1 MFNGIT
7 PSHIYESTFNAQ
19 NDREIKKE
27 LDKDAFLQLLVTE
40 LKYQD
45 PTSPMDNKEFISQM
59 SQLSTTEQITN
70 MSQSFQNMV
79 DSQMSLQKL
88 NAAGLVGKNVVVKNN
103 SVNLQDGISEGI
115 IFNLE
120 EQASVGLEI
129 YDSNDK
135 LVFSEQLG
143 GKEAG
148 VHSFAWDGRNNS
160 GVAQKDGEYTYQLYK
175 NVDGERVEIGGL
187 DGGTVN
193 SVQFL
198 NNEFF
203 VLVNGQRYPIS
214 AVQEISEAIDTGNDN
229 NENNENI

>member
-7 PSHIYESTFNAQ
+7 PSYIYKSTFNAQ

-45 PTSPMDNKEFISQM
+45 PTSPMDNKEFIAQM
-59 SQLSTTEQITN
+59 SQLSSTEQIMN
-70 MSQSFQNMV
+70 MSKSFQNMV

-103 SVNLQDGISEGI
+103 TVDLKNGISDGII
-115 IFNLE
+115 YNLE
-120 EQASVGLEI
+120 EPSSVSLEI
-129 YDSNDK
+129 YDGNDK
-135 LVFSEQLG
+135 MIYSDELG
-143 GKEAG
+143 GQEAG

-160 GVAQKDGEYTYQLYK
+160 GVAQEDGEYTYKLYK
-175 NVDGERVEIGGL
+175 TVDGKKVEIGGL
-187 DGGTVN
+187 DGGTVD

-198 NNEFF
+198 NNQFF

-214 AVQEISEAIDTGNDN
+214 SIQEISEPIDSGNN
-229 NENNENI
+229 NENA

>member
-19 NDREIKKE
+19 KDREIKKE

-59 SQLSTTEQITN
+59 SQLSSTEQIMN
-70 MSQSFQNMV
+70 MSKSFQNMI

-103 SVNLQDGISEGI
+103 TVNLKDGIAEGI
-115 IFNLE
+115 IYNLE
-120 EQASVGLEI
+120 EQSSVSVEI
-129 YDSNDK
+129 MDSNEN
-135 LVFSEQLG
+135 VIYSEQIG

-148 VHSFAWDGRNNS
+148 VHSFAWDGRNNN
-160 GVAQKDGEYTYQLYK
+160 GVAQENGEYTYKLYK
-175 NVDGERVEIGGL
+175 TVDGERVEIGGL
-187 DGGTVN
+187 DGGTVD

-203 VLVNGQRYPIS
+203 VLVNGERYPIS
-214 AVQEISEAIDTGNDN
+214 AVQEISESIDNGNEN
-229 NENNENI
+229 NENNENV

>member
-19 NDREIKKE
+19 KDREIKKE

-59 SQLSTTEQITN
+59 SQLSSTEQIMN
-70 MSQSFQNMV
+70 MSKSFQNMV
-79 DSQMSLQKL
+79 NSQISLQKL

-103 SVNLQDGISEGI
+103 TVNLQNGISEGI

-135 LVFSEQLG
+135 LVYSEQLG

-148 VHSFAWDGRNNS
+148 VHSFAWDGRNNN
-160 GVAQKDGEYTYQLYK
+160 GVAQQDGQYTYKLYK
-175 NVDGERVEIGGL
+175 IVDGEKIEIGGL
-187 DGGTVN
+187 DGGTVD

-203 VLVNGQRYPIS
+203 VLVNGERYPIS
-214 AVQEISEAIDTGNDN
+214 AIQEISQAIDTN
-229 NENNENI
+229 NENV

>member
-59 SQLSTTEQITN
+59 SQLSSTEQIMN
-70 MSQSFQNMV
+70 MSKSFQNMI

-120 EQASVGLEI
+120 EQSSVSLEI
-129 YDSNDK
+129 FDSNDN
-135 LVFSEQLG
+135 VVYSEQLG

-148 VHSFAWDGRNNS
+148 VHSFAWDGRNNN
-160 GVAQKDGEYTYQLYK
+160 GVAQENGEYTYKLYK
-175 NVDGERVEIGGL
+175 TVDGERVEIGGL
-187 DGGTVN
+187 DGGTVD

-203 VLVNGQRYPIS
+203 VLVNGERYPIS
-214 AVQEISEAIDTGNDN
+214 AVQEISESIDSGNEN
-229 NENNENI
+229 NENNENV